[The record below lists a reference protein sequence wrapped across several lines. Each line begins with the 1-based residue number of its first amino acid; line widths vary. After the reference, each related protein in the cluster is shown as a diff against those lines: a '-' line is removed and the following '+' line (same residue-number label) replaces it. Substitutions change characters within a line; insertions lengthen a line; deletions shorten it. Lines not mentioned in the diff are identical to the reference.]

1 MNRVGI
7 ISRRWWCRCFEVGGE
22 SGKIREDRKKIE
34 AGNNNAL
41 EEIAGHPNNGDGTHA
56 ATYYTTG
63 KMNIVNTWN

>member
-1 MNRVGI
+1 
-7 ISRRWWCRCFEVGGE
+7 VGGE